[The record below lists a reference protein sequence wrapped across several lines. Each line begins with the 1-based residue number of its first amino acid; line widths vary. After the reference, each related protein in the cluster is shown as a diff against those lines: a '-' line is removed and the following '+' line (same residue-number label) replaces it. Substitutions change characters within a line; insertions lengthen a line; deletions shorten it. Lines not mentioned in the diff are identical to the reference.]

1 MKPNKFLQVILATIL
16 LLTTAFVSNQH
27 IVSADDNVDVK
38 NTNITINKRIFDEG
52 NTPANKQNTGDVMS
66 DFGGQPLNSSEF
78 TVYNV
83 SDQYYSLIKGSDQ
96 NTAIARIQQDAAS
109 VAPDYAKKVEAKTT
123 DVQGQATFA
132 NLPLTDSNGKYI
144 VYLFVETKTP
154 NNVTITKR
162 AVPMVVAMPIYK
174 LDAKLEPTNDINKD
188 IQLYPKNETAKDT
201 KEFSNLGQFNQ
212 VTVNDT
218 TFANVTTGDTLNYK
232 LTVNI
237 PANIGDSNAV
247 KSYKIND
254 KPSAGLA
261 LVAGTVKVGSLVKN
275 TDYTITEHDGGFT
288 VDLKLDSAAVKA
300 LAGQKLQLAYNMT
313 LTATVDPDALQSNK
327 ASVQINNDTEQQITP
342 PTPVGTGGY
351 KFTKKDAQTDKVLQN
366 AKFVVTNKDQSKFAT
381 FTTNANGDNVFTK
394 WVDAKDAATKVV
406 SDANGSIRVIGLLNG
421 DYVLNETDTP
431 SANYV
436 LLKDGTITFT
446 VEHGK
451 YGASN
456 LDVKNTPKGL
466 LPSTGGAGIY
476 AFIIIGAAMIIGA
489 YIWFKKSR
497 QQAEV

>member
-1 MKPNKFLQVILATIL
+1 MKTNKFLQVILATIL
-16 LLTTAFVSNQH
+16 LLTTALVSHQH
-27 IVSADDNVDVK
+27 SVSADDTIDVA
-38 NTNITINKRIFDEG
+38 NTNITINKRVFDEG
-52 NTPANKQNTGDVMS
+52 QTPAAIQNTGEVM
-66 DFGGQPLNSSEF
+66 DFGGQPLNGSEF

-83 SDQYYSLIKGSDQ
+83 TDKYYDLIKGSDQ
-96 NTAIARIQQDAAS
+96 NTAIATIQKDAATI
-109 VAPDYAKKVEAKTT
+109 APSYATKVDEQVTT
-123 DVQGQATFA
+123 GQGQAIFA
-132 NLPLTDSNGKYI
+132 KLPLKNDSGKYN

-154 NNVTITKR
+154 NNITITKR

-174 LDAKLEPTNDINKD
+174 LDANQKATDTINTD

-201 KEFSNLGQFNQ
+201 KEFSNIGNFQQFSLNGTQ
-212 VTVNDT
+212 Y
-218 TFANVTTGDTLNYK
+218 ANVTTGDTLNYK

-237 PANIGDSNAV
+237 PANIGDPNAV
-247 KSYKIND
+247 TSYKIHD

-261 LVAGTVKVGSLVKN
+261 LVSGSIKVGNLVAD
-275 TDYTITEHDGGFT
+275 TDYTITEQDGGFT

-300 LAGQKLQLAYNMT
+300 LAGQKLQLAYDMK
-313 LTATVDPDALQSNK
+313 LTATVNPDALQSNN
-327 ASVQINNDTEQQITP
+327 ASVQINNDPEQEITP

-351 KFTKKDAQTDKVLQN
+351 QFTKKDAQTGKVLQG
-366 AKFVVTNKDQSKFAT
+366 AKFVVTNKDQTKFAT
-381 FTTNANGDNVFTK
+381 FTTNANGDYIFSS
-394 WVDAKDAATKVV
+394 WVDTKEAATKVV

-421 DYVLNETDTP
+421 DYVLNETDAP
-431 SANYV
+431 SSNYV

-451 YGASN
+451 YTTSQ
-456 LDVKNTPKGL
+456 LDVNNTPKGL

-476 AFIIIGAAMIIGA
+476 AFIIIGAGMMTAA

>member
-1 MKPNKFLQVILATIL
+1 MKTNKFLQVILATIL

-52 NTPANKQNTGDVMS
+52 KTPANKQNTGDVMS
-66 DFGGQPLNSSEF
+66 DFGGQPLNGSEF

-96 NTAIARIQQDAAS
+96 NTAIAKIQQDAAS
-109 VAPDYAKKVEAKTT
+109 VAPDYAKKVDAKTT
-123 DVQGQATFA
+123 AGQGQATFA

-154 NNVTITKR
+154 NNMTITKR

-247 KSYKIND
+247 TSYKIND

-261 LVAGTVKVGSLVKN
+261 LVAGTVKVGSLVKD

-351 KFTKKDAQTDKVLQN
+351 KFTKKDAQTGKVLQN

-381 FTTNANGDNVFTK
+381 FTTNTKGDNVFTK
-394 WVDAKDAATKVV
+394 WVDTKDAATKVV
-406 SDANGSIRVIGLLNG
+406 SDDNGSIRVIGLLNG

-451 YGASN
+451 YGKSN
-456 LDVKNTPKGL
+456 LEVKNTPKGL

-476 AFIIIGAAMIIGA
+476 AFIIIGAAMMIGA

>member
-1 MKPNKFLQVILATIL
+1 MKTHKFLQVILATIL
-16 LLTTAFVSNQH
+16 LLTTAYVSNQH

-52 NTPANKQNTGDVMS
+52 ETPANKQNTGDVMN
-66 DFGGQPLNSSEF
+66 DFGGQPLNGSEF

-83 SDQYYSLIKGSDQ
+83 SDQYYKLIKGSDQ
-96 NTAIARIQQDAAS
+96 NTAIATIQQDAAS
-109 VAPDYAKKVEAKTT
+109 VAPDYAKKVDAKITAG
-123 DVQGQATFA
+123 QGQATFA

-154 NNVTITKR
+154 NNMTITKR

-174 LDAKLEPTNDINKD
+174 LDENLKPTNDINKD

-212 VTVNDT
+212 VTVNGT

-247 KSYKIND
+247 TSYKIND

-261 LVAGTVKVGSLVKN
+261 LVAGTVKVGSLVKD
-275 TDYTITEHDGGFT
+275 TDYTITEHNGGFT

-351 KFTKKDAQTDKVLQN
+351 KFTKKDAQTGKVLQN

-394 WVDAKDAATKVV
+394 WVDTKDAATKVV

-476 AFIIIGAAMIIGA
+476 AFIIIGAAMMIGA